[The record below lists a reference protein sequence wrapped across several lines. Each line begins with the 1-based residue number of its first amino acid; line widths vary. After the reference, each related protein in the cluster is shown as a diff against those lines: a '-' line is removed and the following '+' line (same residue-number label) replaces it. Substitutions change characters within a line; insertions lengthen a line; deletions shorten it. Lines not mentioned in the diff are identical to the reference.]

1 MRPRGGGNLR
11 RGRGCVAGSFPLG
24 RTCRLAAV
32 GLFAWG
38 LWASSLSAES
48 VASGPVI
55 PLPAE
60 AHEFLS
66 PLGADAVGAAL
77 PAPPITDPGRLRHLE
92 PGVWKYRIL
101 QGPRRG
107 GVETVRVELEHPG
120 ESGEAVKLVFDSG
133 EVQHLQV
140 TYDHEVKKLSQLDA
154 GSDRL
159 VVYRPG
165 LVLEPRMAVGE
176 SKQVKTALAT
186 HRGGGSGK
194 VEYSGHLDYT
204 TTYVGAYRVET
215 PAGSFDARLLVHQY
229 EMKIGPAKAH
239 YRSYGF
245 YVDDV
250 GMVAEVSKERVTAL
264 LLYRRSDRSA
274 RLLEEMPEPVAASDP

>member
-1 MRPRGGGNLR
+1 MRPSGGGTR
-11 RGRGCVAGSFPLG
+11 QWDCGCVAEHLPRGCAG
-24 RTCRLAAV
+24 RLAAI
-32 GLFAWG
+32 GLFALG
-38 LWASSLSAES
+38 LWASPLSAEP
-48 VASGPVI
+48 APVDPVV

-60 AHEFLS
+60 AREFLS
-66 PLGADAVGAAL
+66 PLGTDVLGEAL
-77 PAPPITDPGRLRHLE
+77 PAPPITDPSRLRHLE
-92 PGVWKYRIL
+92 PGVWKYRVL
-101 QGPRRG
+101 QGARRG
-107 GVETVRVELEHPG
+107 GVETMRVEVEQPG

-133 EVQHLQV
+133 EVQHLEV

-176 SKQVKTALAT
+176 SKRVKTSLST

-194 VEYSGHLDYT
+194 VEYRGQLDYT

-215 PAGSFDARLLVHQY
+215 PAGIFDARLLAHEY
-229 EMKIGPAKAH
+229 KMKIGPAKAH

-250 GMVAEVSKERVTAL
+250 GMVAEVSKEKVTAL
-264 LLYRRSDRSA
+264 LLYRRSDRAA
-274 RLLEEMPEPVAASDP
+274 RVLEELPEPSRVADP

>member
-1 MRPRGGGNLR
+1 MKPSGGWARQRDSGCAAERLPRGR
-11 RGRGCVAGSFPLG
+11 ICRFAG
-24 RTCRLAAV
+24 V
-32 GLFAWG
+32 GLFALG
-38 LWASSLSAES
+38 LWALPLSAER
-48 VASGPVI
+48 VPVYPVV

-60 AHEFLS
+60 AREFLA
-66 PLGADAVGAAL
+66 PLGADALGDAL

-92 PGVWKYRIL
+92 PGVWKYKIL
-101 QGPRRG
+101 QGPHRG
-107 GVETVRVELEHPG
+107 GVETVRVEIEHPG

-133 EVQHLQV
+133 EVQHLEV
-140 TYDHEVKKLSQLDA
+140 TYDHEVKKLSQSDA

-176 SKQVKTALAT
+176 SKRVKTSLAT
-186 HRGGGSGK
+186 HRGGRSGK
-194 VEYSGHLDYT
+194 VEYRGQLDYT

-215 PAGSFDARLLVHQY
+215 PAGIFDARLLAHEY

-250 GMVAEVSKERVTAL
+250 GMVAEVSKEKVTAL
-264 LLYRRSDRSA
+264 LLYRRSDRAA
-274 RLLEEMPEPVAASDP
+274 RVLEEMPEPARVADP

>member
-1 MRPRGGGNLR
+1 MRPSGGWKRHCGCIAERLSW
-11 RGRGCVAGSFPLG
+11 GRVCG
-24 RTCRLAAV
+24 LAAV

-38 LWASSLSAES
+38 LWASPLSAER
-48 VASGPVI
+48 VAVAPVI
-55 PLPAE
+55 LLPAE
-60 AHEFLS
+60 AVEFLS
-66 PLGADAVGAAL
+66 PLGSDAVGVAL
-77 PAPPITDPGRLRHLE
+77 PALPITDPGRLRHLE

-107 GVETVRVELEHPG
+107 GIETVRVEIEDPG

-133 EVQHLQV
+133 EVQHLEV

-176 SKQVKTALAT
+176 SKRVKTALAT

-194 VEYSGHLDYT
+194 VEYQGQLDYT
-204 TTYVGAYRVET
+204 ITYVGAYRVET
-215 PAGSFDARLLVHQY
+215 PAGSFDARLLVHEY

-250 GMVAEVSKERVTAL
+250 GMVAEVSKEKVTAL
-264 LLYRRSDRSA
+264 LLYRRRDRAA
-274 RLLEEMPEPVAASDP
+274 RVLEEMPEPVVVADP